1 MQGLLPFEDD
11 IPAPAVLHGRLIEAY
26 GAPGPWYHLDPVS
39 QLVMGLIG
47 GRTRSGVSLA
57 CFEALRVRYG
67 DWEAVRDA
75 PVGALQATIARV
87 TFAEAKAPR
96 LKAALRQVTSLRGR
110 LELDFLADWPVD
122 PALAWLERLPG
133 VGRKVSAAT
142 LNFSTLR
149 RKALVI
155 DTHHLRVLKRLGL
168 IRPRADAEEA
178 YRRLVPR
185 LPPHWTAGDF
195 DDHHQLF
202 KTLGQRSCLH
212 AAPACGVCPLR
223 DLCPTGR
230 AAAPNPP
237 ASRPP
242 VPSSL
247 APRGTALKAR
257 PPCPPLAASV
267 RGPRGRPPPGTA
279 EPA

>member
-1 MQGLLPFEDD
+1 MQGLLLLEDETAL
-11 IPAPAVLHGRLIEAY
+11 PAEFHRRLLKRY
-26 GAPGPWYHLDPVS
+26 GEPGPWHHLDPVS

-57 CFEALRVRYG
+57 CFEALLARYG
-67 DWEAVRDA
+67 SWEAVRDG
-75 PVGALQATIARV
+75 PVEDLKATIAPV

-96 LKAALRQVTSLRGR
+96 LKAALQQVMALRGR

-122 PALAWLERLPG
+122 QALAWLERLSG

-155 DTHHLRVLKRLGL
+155 DTHHLRILRRLGL
-168 IRPRADAEEA
+168 IRPRAGVAEA
-178 YRRLVPR
+178 YRRVVPR
-185 LPPHWTAGDF
+185 LPPDWTAKDF

-202 KTLGQRSCLH
+202 KTLGQRRCHH
-212 AAPACGVCPLR
+212 AAPCCGVCLLQ

-230 AAAPNPP
+230 GDHQRQSGARQLPGPLRP
-237 ASRPP
+237 ASRA
-242 VPSSL
+242 SG
-247 APRGTALKAR
+247 RR
-257 PPCPPLAASV
+257 AA
-267 RGPRGRPPPGTA
+267 PGTA
-279 EPA
+279 QQARRRPSPPKAPEPA